1 MKITEKKVDELN
13 YKLSLEIVKEDYAEN
28 KRKMLAKIRRDV
40 ELKGFRKGMAP
51 ASLIERLYG
60 ERVLSDCINDCISET
75 LSKHIKENNLK
86 LIGEPLPEE
95 GQSVDWE
102 AEPLCV
108 TFDYALRPEVNL
120 ELSAKDEIPY
130 YNITITEAAKKSLK
144 ESTLKQYGELADGK
158 KAAEDDFIIVDFV
171 NGDVKVEGAY
181 VALRNVTSECKSAF
195 VGVQAGDSLDVNVNE
210 AFANETD
217 RASMLKCSKDELA
230 QMDPVWK
237 MTVKTVKTF
246 VSAKMNQETYD
257 KVFGPDVVH
266 NAEEFDAKMEERLA
280 AEYRS
285 EADFRFDRDT
295 QAYLL
300 KKANLTLPEAFL
312 KRWIL
317 VANEGKFTAEDIE
330 KEWAGFVEDFKWQ
343 LVRDSLMEKFS
354 LTVTEEDLLTSA
366 KGFAAYQYAMYGLNN
381 VPDDQIESFAKSLL
395 SQERESRRI
404 EEQVTTRKVIDAV
417 KDVVTLK
424 TKKITREKFAEL
436 K

>member
-181 VALRNVTSECKSAF
+181 VALRNVTPECKSAF

-246 VSAKMNQETYD
+246 VPAKMNQETYD

-330 KEWAGFVEDFKWQ
+330 KEWPGFVEDFKWQ

>member
-1 MKITEKKVDELN
+1 MKITEKKVDDLN
-13 YKLSLEIVKEDYAEN
+13 YKLNLEIVKEDYAEK
-28 KRKMLAKIRRDV
+28 KRKRLASIRRDA

-60 ERVLSDCINDCISET
+60 ERVLSDCINECISENLT
-75 LSKHIKENNLK
+75 GYIKEHNLK

-95 GQSVDWE
+95 GQDVDWNV
-102 AEPLCV
+102 EPVCI
-108 TFDYALRPEVNL
+108 TFDYALRPEVKL

-130 YNITITEAAKKSLK
+130 YNITISEAAKKSLK

-171 NGDVKVEGAY
+171 NGETKVEDAY
-181 VALRNVTSECKSAF
+181 VALRNVSTASKSAF
-195 VGVQAGDSLDVNVNE
+195 VGLQAGDSLDVNVNE

-217 RASMLKCSKDELA
+217 RASMLKCTKDELA
-230 QMDPVWK
+230 AMDPVWK

-246 VSAKMNQETYD
+246 VPAKMNQETYD

-266 NAEEFDAKMEERLA
+266 NAEEFDSKMEERLQ

-285 EADFRFDRDT
+285 EADFRFDTDV

-300 KKANLTLPEAFL
+300 KKAALTLPEAFL
-312 KRWIL
+312 KRWIT
-317 VANEGKFTAEDIE
+317 VNNEGKFTAEDIE
-330 KEWAGFVEDFKWQ
+330 KEWPSFVEDFKWQ
-343 LVRDSLMEKFS
+343 IVRDSLMERFK
-354 LTVTEEDLLTSA
+354 LTVSEDDLLASA

-381 VPDDQIESFAKSLL
+381 VPDEQITSFAKSLL

-404 EEQVTTRKVIDAV
+404 EEQVMTRKTVDAV
-417 KDVVTLK
+417 KDVITLK
-424 TKKITREKFAEL
+424 AKKISREKFAEL
-436 K
+436 